1 MTPQSNFM
9 VAAPILP
16 GREAELRQLLLTMN
30 KCPGT
35 VDPANALVPFGQFG
49 TLHFARFVILDDV
62 TLGDLAAYGVTFP
75 DPPVYLAF
83 LGDCDGS
90 ADRLL
95 ADFAFRAEPGLRKIF
110 SYCKGFQPNEDLLA
124 WMRSHSVKPATAYV
138 NWIGRTVRQI
148 REEAELHEA
157 LSIYLA
163 GLPKELLDE
172 SPQQIRAE
180 LIRKVQEKGPRVSP
194 PAPTPLLWQI
204 KRLAQISV
212 AVAALIGFV
221 LPLLVLP
228 LLAAFFLYALFFFV
242 LLAALGVFL
251 YRLRQHETTD
261 PEILTPPTSDQLTA
275 LGAIQDFDV
284 TNQYSAF
291 GAIKPGPFRRRTMT
305 FLLWVINLA
314 TPFLYPRGNLARVK
328 TIHFARWVFLDDKRR
343 VVFASNYDGSSES
356 YMDDF
361 VNKVA
366 FGLNL
371 TFSHGVSYPKTSF
384 LIFGGAS
391 REQEFK
397 NTQRRHSLPTEVWYK
412 AYPGLTLMD
421 ISRNARV
428 RKGLEEQKPMS
439 DGEIRQWLSEI

>member
-1 MTPQSNFM
+1 M

-16 GREAELRQLLLTMN
+16 GREADLRELLLSMN
-30 KCPGT
+30 KLPGT
-35 VDPANALVPFGQFG
+35 ADPNNALVPFGVFR
-49 TLHFARFVILDDV
+49 TLHFARFVILNDS
-62 TLGDLAAYGVTFP
+62 TLGDLAAYDVTFP
-75 DPPVYLAF
+75 DAPVYLAF

-95 ADFAFRAEPGLRKIF
+95 ADFAFRAEAGLRQIF
-110 SYCKGFQPNEDLLA
+110 AHCEGFHPNDDLLL
-124 WMRSHSVKPATAYV
+124 WMRGHSVKPITNYV

-157 LSIYLA
+157 LTTYLA
-163 GLPKELLDE
+163 HLSIDDPPQKIRSELVRMVE
-172 SPQQIRAE
+172 
-180 LIRKVQEKGPRVSP
+180 EKGPRVTP
-194 PAPTPLLWQI
+194 PAPTPLAWRI
-204 KRLAQISV
+204 KRLLQISAAA
-212 AVAALIGFV
+212 AVLIGFV
-221 LPLLVLP
+221 LPLLLLP
-228 LLAAFFLYALFFFV
+228 LFAALLLYALLFV
-242 LLAALGVFL
+242 VFLSAFAVFL
-251 YRLRQHETTD
+251 YHLRQHETTD
-261 PEILTPPTSDQLTA
+261 PEILTPPTDAHLAA
-275 LGAIQDFDV
+275 LGALQDHDV

-343 VVFASNYDGSSES
+343 VLFASNYDGSSES

-371 TFSHGVSYPKTSF
+371 TFSHGVSYPKTNF
-384 LIFGGAS
+384 LIFGGAA

-412 AYPGLTLMD
+412 AYPGLTLTD
-421 ISRNARV
+421 IARNARI
-428 RKGLEEQKPMS
+428 RKGLEEQKPMA
-439 DGEIRQWLSEI
+439 DAEIRQWLSEI

>member
-1 MTPQSNFM
+1 M
-9 VAAPILP
+9 
-16 GREAELRQLLLTMN
+16 
-30 KCPGT
+30 
-35 VDPANALVPFGQFG
+35 
-49 TLHFARFVILDDV
+49 LD
-62 TLGDLAAYGVTFP
+62 
-75 DPPVYLAF
+75 
-83 LGDCDGS
+83 
-90 ADRLL
+90 
-95 ADFAFRAEPGLRKIF
+95 K
-110 SYCKGFQPNEDLLA
+110 
-124 WMRSHSVKPATAYV
+124 
-138 NWIGRTVRQI
+138 
-148 REEAELHEA
+148 
-157 LSIYLA
+157 
-163 GLPKELLDE
+163 
-172 SPQQIRAE
+172 SPQEIRAE

-261 PEILTPPTSDQLTA
+261 PEILTPPTPEQLTA
-275 LGAIQDFDV
+275 LGAILDFDV

-343 VVFASNYDGSSES
+343 VFFGSNYDGSSES